1 MSPTPDHSPSPVSP
15 RAGSPVTPV
24 PPVGSHRA
32 RGGRGPRDV
41 AGLGRRARA
50 WLAGRQGRRTLATGV
65 SLALV
70 ATLAGAA
77 LAGDGSPPARFDL
90 QSGGAWVAS
99 SRVGLLTLIDGE
111 TAEVVA
117 RVDVGDGSAGLVATQ
132 SGPVGYAVDGER
144 GTVVRVDPRTFETAD
159 PVVAIARAS
168 GRVSARATASDLYLI
183 DDERGRVVVTD
194 PGHPRPETEAPAGG
208 GDGGTGG
215 SLAEAVGS
223 SVVDGDGRLWVL
235 GEASGDLVWF
245 ERGERHDRPAVTDDA
260 AAAELVAVD
269 GEPVLVDPVARSV
282 RRVGA
287 DGGLDDT
294 ACLDIGAGDESLRF
308 GGSHRRP
315 LVFAVSGD
323 QGVLRVSDLASGGCS
338 AVAIPLFDPGDELG
352 APVEARGRVFVPNFT
367 TGTVAV
373 VDLDDEQVVVTDD
386 PVADGTFELFDQDGI
401 VFYNDRDSE
410 RAGVIHVDGTVAA
423 TRKYDPAA
431 PDEGIDNR
439 PRDDES
445 PPEEAPP
452 PPGEAEETQPSPPG
466 ADDPAPVP
474 PGQPD
479 QAASPPGGADLPP
492 GPGGTRPARP
502 DERPP
507 APGSSTT
514 TSTSGTTPTPGPGGS
529 TTSTTGSTTT
539 TSSTV
544 PPGPVCTGGDPDGDG
559 VLDSCDPDDDGD
571 GVPDE
576 SERCPGGNDNNDLD
590 GDGAPDDC
598 DGDDDNDGVPDGQ
611 DGCRGGND
619 NNDQD
624 GDGVPD
630 ACDGSDGSPPSVSID
645 SVTRSRDGFFTIIQV
660 AVSANDPQSGISSVS
675 YTIQTGSYGCNDG
688 SQWSGVTD
696 QGSFGGSPHTFTFYI
711 PCDAANGRPNH
722 VSVFV
727 TANATNGDGVSG
739 SGQSGNYD
747 P

>member
-1 MSPTPDHSPSPVSP
+1 MTPTPDPAPSRGPSPVSP
-15 RAGSPVTPV
+15 GVASPVGAGGP
-24 PPVGSHRA
+24 HR
-32 RGGRGPRDV
+32 GQGPRGPRGL
-41 AGLGRRARA
+41 AGAGRGARA
-50 WLAGRQGRRTLATGV
+50 WLAGRRGRRALATGV
-65 SLALV
+65 SLALI

-77 LAGDGSPPARFDL
+77 LAGDGSPPTSFDL
-90 QSGGAWVAS
+90 QAGGAWVAS
-99 SRVGLLTLIDGE
+99 SRVGQLTLIDGE

-117 RVDVGDGSAGLVATQ
+117 RVDVGDGSAGLVAAQ
-132 SGPVGYAVDGER
+132 AGPVGYAVDGER
-144 GTVVRVDPRTFETAD
+144 GTVVRVDPRTFETAA
-159 PVVAIARAS
+159 PVVAVARAS
-168 GRVSARATASDLYLI
+168 GHVSARATGSDLYLI

-194 PGHPRPETEAPAGG
+194 PGHPRPETESPAGG
-208 GDGGTGG
+208 GDGGAGG

-269 GEPVLVDPVARSV
+269 GVPVLVDPVARSV

-287 DGGLDDT
+287 DGRLDDA
-294 ACLDIGAGDESLRF
+294 ACLDIGAGDESVRF
-308 GGSHRRP
+308 GGSHGQP

-439 PRDDES
+439 PRDEES
-445 PPEEAPP
+445 PPEEDRP
-452 PPGEAEETQPSPPG
+452 PPGEAERAPSPTPPG
-466 ADDPAPVP
+466 ADAAPVP

-479 QAASPPGGADLPP
+479 QAGTPPGGTGPP
-492 GPGGTRPARP
+492 SGPGGTRPPRP

-507 APGSSTT
+507 DPGSSTT
-514 TSTSGTTPTPGPGGS
+514 TSTSGTTPTGPGGS

-539 TSSTV
+539 TSSTL

-576 SERCPGGNDNNDLD
+576 SERCPGGNDNNDAD

-598 DGDDDNDGVPDGQ
+598 DGDDDNDGVPDGS
-611 DGCRGGND
+611 DRCPGGND

-624 GDGVPD
+624 GDGVPN

-645 SVTRSRDGFFTIIQV
+645 SVTRTREGVFTVILV
-660 AVSANDPQSGISSVS
+660 TVSGNDPDSGISSVS

-696 QGSFGGSPHTFTFYI
+696 QGSWGGSSHTFTFYI

-727 TANATNGDGVSG
+727 TANAANGDGVSG
-739 SGQSGNYD
+739 TGRSGNYD